1 MKRITLL
8 YPHTHDGVA
17 HASGVTLAVPD
28 TAARWLLDHRIAVP
42 ADRPRST
49 VTVPAPEPVAIAA
62 PAHAETLTETP
73 APQTADT
80 ATTGDTP

>member
-28 TAARWLLDHRIAVP
+28 TAARWLLDQRIAVV
-42 ADRPRST
+42 AERPRGT
-49 VTVPAPEPVAIAA
+49 VTVPEPEPVASPA
-62 PAHAETLTETP
+62 PALAEPLTDTP
-73 APQTADT
+73 VPPIADT
-80 ATTGDTP
+80 QPTGATP